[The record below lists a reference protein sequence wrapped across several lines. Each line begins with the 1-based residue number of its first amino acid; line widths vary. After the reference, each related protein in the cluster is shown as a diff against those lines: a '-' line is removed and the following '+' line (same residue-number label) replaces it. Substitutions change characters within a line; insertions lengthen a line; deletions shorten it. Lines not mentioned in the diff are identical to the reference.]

1 MPDSATTH
9 QLFQGKEYIPSIIWS
24 LELNNTIPG
33 TFKAL
38 KEQKESE
45 WRSEWKDKNE

>member
-1 MPDSATTH
+1 MPDCNYTSVPSR
-9 QLFQGKEYIPSIIWS
+9 QGVYSIHHLITRTQH
-24 LELNNTIPG
+24 TIPG

-45 WRSEWKDKNE
+45 